1 MGINRLSDEVIVYT
15 SMTNTKIVAV
25 RATLVGFLFRKEVRL
40 RETILVKMKSEFSKK
55 LSEQETALS
64 LYFRADFN
72 NSATILTRSVSRFRI
87 SIRNRNPTSA
97 V

>member
-40 RETILVKMKSEFSKK
+40 RETILVKMKGEFSK
-55 LSEQETALS
+55 
-64 LYFRADFN
+64 N
-72 NSATILTRSVSRFRI
+72 
-87 SIRNRNPTSA
+87 
-97 V
+97 